1 MSIPLNNMSHK
12 KKRLLKI
19 NRCGLSESP
28 AHGVGSFF
36 GARTVIWV
44 KLVLSRKWVTLSILD
59 ESVTFGTGL
68 GEA

>member
-1 MSIPLNNMSHK
+1 MSHK

-44 KLVLSRKWVTLSILD
+44 KLQTLIRAFIIKFKSSSCVIHAGIRK
-59 ESVTFGTGL
+59 EK
-68 GEA
+68 EK